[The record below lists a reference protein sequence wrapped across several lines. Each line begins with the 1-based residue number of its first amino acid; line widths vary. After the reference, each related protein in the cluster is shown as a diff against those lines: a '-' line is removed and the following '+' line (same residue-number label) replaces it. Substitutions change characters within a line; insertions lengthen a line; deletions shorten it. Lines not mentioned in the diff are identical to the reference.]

1 MEEKIYAYLE
11 QIGGEWL
18 DDFVYMSKEPLK
30 ALGFEI
36 RAFDGDDMENTLTC
50 YPLSL
55 ETDVIIGSVQASE
68 AFFKACEI
76 ESPTYLGYPAELK
89 IYLSRYVDYCKF
101 GNLKKLFKFPYF
113 IKPKNGVK
121 MFTGEVIT
129 KDSQL
134 QMLKEY
140 YEVKPETEV
149 YVSSVLPKIASEYRC
164 FIHEDELVGIQH
176 YLGDFKKYPDIHTI
190 ENMVKEY
197 KSSNCA
203 YTLDIAVLEHGPTVL
218 LEVNDM
224 WAIGS
229 YGMNAKTYAL
239 MCVRRMR
246 EIGRQAN
253 GETESLFRK
262 LKNRY
267 D

>member
-1 MEEKIYAYLE
+1 MKEKKMYAYLE

-30 ALGFEI
+30 QLGFEI

-50 YPLSL
+50 YPLDINS
-55 ETDVIIGSVQASE
+55 DVIIGSVQASTI
-68 AFFKACEI
+68 FFKACGI
-76 ESPTYLGYPAELK
+76 ETPKYLGYPEDLRLF
-89 IYLSRYVDYCKF
+89 LSRNLTDCRF
-101 GNLKKLFKFPYF
+101 GDLKVLFRYPYF
-113 IKPKNGVK
+113 IKPMNEVK
-121 MFTGEVIT
+121 LFTGEIIT

-134 QMLKEY
+134 SFLNEY
-140 YEVKPETEV
+140 HDVKDETEV
-149 YVSSVLPKIASEYRC
+149 YVSAVLPPVASEYRC
-164 FIHEDELVGIQH
+164 FVHEDKLVGIQY
-176 YLGDFKKYPDIHTI
+176 YLGDFRKYPDAHVI
-190 ENMVKEY
+190 EDMIKAY

-203 YTLDIAVLEHGPTVL
+203 YTLDVAVLEHGQTVL
-218 LEVNDM
+218 IEVNDM

-253 GETESLFRK
+253 GETESLWKR
-262 LKNRY
+262 LANR
-267 D
+267 